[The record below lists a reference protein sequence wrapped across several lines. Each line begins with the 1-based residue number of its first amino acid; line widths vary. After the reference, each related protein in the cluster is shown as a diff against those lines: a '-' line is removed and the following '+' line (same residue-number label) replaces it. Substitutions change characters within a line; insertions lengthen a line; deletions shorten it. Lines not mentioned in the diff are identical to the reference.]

1 MHGNGHAGFGGRPAE
16 TDWRRRRHRAAGR
29 PHTFRFA
36 SRKYWD
42 QIAHDLRPVYTA
54 ASEAEALARFEE
66 FEEKWAPRIRRSAN
80 CGARRGQSSC
90 RSWTTANAIESINAR
105 YRRAIRARGHFP
117 SGTTPI

>member
-66 FEEKWAPRIRRSAN
+66 FEEKWGKPYPAISRLWRSAWSEFVPFLERHRPPGSAAVDR
-80 CGARRGQSSC
+80 GAGAAQLHHR
-90 RSWTTANAIESINAR
+90 
-105 YRRAIRARGHFP
+105 
-117 SGTTPI
+117 